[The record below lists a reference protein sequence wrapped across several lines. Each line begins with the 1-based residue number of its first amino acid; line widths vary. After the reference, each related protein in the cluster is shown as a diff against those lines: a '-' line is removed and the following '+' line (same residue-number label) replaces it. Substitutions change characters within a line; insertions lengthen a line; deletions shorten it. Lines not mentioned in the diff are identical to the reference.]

1 MADDYKPDDSYNPD
15 ESYKPDEGYQPEEEA
30 YNPEGDGDV
39 YLPDADNNT
48 NDVNTNDTSNDVKME
63 DKAKKEDDE
72 DEESDNEDDFEIVI
86 NTDTVESV
94 QPGQSSNKTFFR
106 QGVNQPGGNKYV
118 LNKSNSGQPGQ
129 GGVVGSQLTG
139 QPYNPLQILQPQ
151 IMQQRQAGRTLVELD
166 IDSME
171 EKAWLKPGA
180 DPTDYFNYGFTEE
193 TWRAYCLKQ
202 MQMKSEIQNLGK
214 IKVFE
219 GAQSKPGENNMPMQ
233 SNMMMRK
240 PVRRN
245 RESDDSV
252 IQVVAEGQDEGG
264 EGHGA
269 PGMPHFPGQFPP
281 GMMPM
286 GMPGMPPRGF
296 RGGPPPPFMRGDR
309 RGPPPGMPPFRGPP
323 PPGMHFPPGGEPFRE
338 REDDRRER
346 RDHRPPTGG
355 ERRSSRE
362 REKPRDSKTEGSRR
376 SRSRSRERRDRE
388 KDREKDKDRS
398 TRTSDSSSRRRK
410 RSNSPEPE
418 EDRKRRK

>member
-1 MADDYKPDDSYNPD
+1 
-15 ESYKPDEGYQPEEEA
+15 
-30 YNPEGDGDV
+30 
-39 YLPDADNNT
+39 
-48 NDVNTNDTSNDVKME
+48 ME

-214 IKVFE
+214 IKVC
-219 GAQSKPGENNMPMQ
+219 
-233 SNMMMRK
+233 
-240 PVRRN
+240 
-245 RESDDSV
+245 
-252 IQVVAEGQDEGG
+252 IL
-264 EGHGA
+264 
-269 PGMPHFPGQFPP
+269 
-281 GMMPM
+281 
-286 GMPGMPPRGF
+286 
-296 RGGPPPPFMRGDR
+296 
-309 RGPPPGMPPFRGPP
+309 
-323 PPGMHFPPGGEPFRE
+323 
-338 REDDRRER
+338 
-346 RDHRPPTGG
+346 RPL
-355 ERRSSRE
+355 RLS
-362 REKPRDSKTEGSRR
+362 
-376 SRSRSRERRDRE
+376 
-388 KDREKDKDRS
+388 
-398 TRTSDSSSRRRK
+398 
-410 RSNSPEPE
+410 
-418 EDRKRRK
+418 